1 MSPRWQIPICTF
13 VPAAFLLAIGCL
25 AGAQSNTDTRAVPEV
40 RNEERAAS
48 PHAVNASEAAS
59 RVEELKSTLRDR
71 SSLKRVQAVEEID
84 ASITLDSATAENLL
98 REAIDDQDARVA
110 EAAFRALVRRST
122 DQLQLVPE
130 SETEKYPGP
139 TGELAKVHF
148 AAFHQDT
155 AALGELMRNGDALV
169 QEAAFE
175 AWASRDTNA
184 AIEGLKAELQDVM
197 SLHRLET
204 LELVI
209 RSPYTNSHVTLMPI
223 LELASEDRDP
233 RVQER
238 AKQVLAQIRAEN
250 QQ

>member
-1 MSPRWQIPICTF
+1 MSTRWQISICTL
-13 VPAAFLLAIGCL
+13 VPAALLLAIGCL
-25 AGAQSNTDTRAVPEV
+25 AGAQSNTDSRSVPAV
-40 RNEERAAS
+40 RDEERAAS
-48 PHAVNASEAAS
+48 PHSVNPSEVAS
-59 RVEELKSTLRDR
+59 RLEELKSTLRDR

-84 ASITLDSATAENLL
+84 ASVTIDSATAENLL
-98 REAIDDQDARVA
+98 REAVDDQDARVA
-110 EAAFRALVRRST
+110 EASFRALVRRST
-122 DQLQLVPE
+122 EQLQLVPE
-130 SETEKYPGP
+130 SEAKKYPGP

-148 AAFHQDT
+148 AAIHQDT